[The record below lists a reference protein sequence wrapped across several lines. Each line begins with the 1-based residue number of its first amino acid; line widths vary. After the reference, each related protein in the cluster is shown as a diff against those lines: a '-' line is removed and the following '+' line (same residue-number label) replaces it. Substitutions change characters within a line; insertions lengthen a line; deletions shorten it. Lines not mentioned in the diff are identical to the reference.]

1 MTEWVQP
8 EHREVHDLLTNWGRW
23 ALSRSSPGHCASI
36 EHRYNSPQCWNDRN
50 PRPEEPNQPAALMI
64 EQQMRIIPKL
74 SRKLLKLKYVLR
86 ADKQFTSRRLRF
98 HVDRYDQLLY
108 TARQIV
114 LNLTR
119 HQLAPN
125 VHGRFS
131 NLKLSDSVETRSV
144 TGAAPT

>member
-1 MTEWVQP
+1 
-8 EHREVHDLLTNWGRW
+8 
-23 ALSRSSPGHCASI
+23 
-36 EHRYNSPQCWNDRN
+36 
-50 PRPEEPNQPAALMI
+50 MI

-86 ADKQFTSRRLRF
+86 ADKEFTARRLKF
-98 HVDRYDQLLY
+98 HVKRYDQLLY

-119 HQLAPN
+119 HQLEPT

-131 NLKLSDSVETRSV
+131 NVRLSGHPVIS
-144 TGAAPT
+144 P